1 MFATLANAAQLL
13 ALGVGAQTNAPIA
26 VASVTQVDAQYQAW
40 SSIAGYHGPHEMG
53 QTSSQRKAKADGVL
67 DLVLESG
74 EGAALSPAGFVLRRF
89 QYLPLLSGSIR
100 QSDQPFSRCHQIV
113 FD

>member
-1 MFATLANAAQLL
+1 MGEA
-13 ALGVGAQTNAPIA
+13 GMGPCIYSWIPWAPW
-26 VASVTQVDAQYQAW
+26 D
-40 SSIAGYHGPHEMG
+40 GMG